1 MRCRKDG
8 EKTRQRILGV
18 ASRLFAEKGYRS
30 TTHEQIIRLAKVN
43 TAAINYHFRTKE
55 SLYVEAWRTSFTSL
69 LKKYPADGGV
79 PPDADAEER
88 LHGMILSIM
97 RRVSDTENRVY
108 DIIEKERANPTGI
121 LNETIEKHI
130 MPIRSGIESIV
141 RELLGAKAS
150 EEDVQLCR
158 MSIMSQAFRSMA
170 RRRRKLTTRKSCLDK
185 MGIEE
190 IAAHVTQFSID
201 GIAGLRRRIEKG
213 RN

>member
-1 MRCRKDG
+1 
-8 EKTRQRILGV
+8 
-18 ASRLFAEKGYRS
+18 
-30 TTHEQIIRLAKVN
+30 
-43 TAAINYHFRTKE
+43 
-55 SLYVEAWRTSFTSL
+55 
-69 LKKYPADGGV
+69 
-79 PPDADAEER
+79 
-88 LHGMILSIM
+88 MILSIM